1 MKREIAIGAA
11 EARVFGVLV
20 EKSLTTPDQYPLTLN
35 SATTGCNQ
43 KSNRQP
49 VVDFGED
56 VVATALDRLEEKYL
70 VRRVYPGNSRVEK
83 YCHNGK
89 DALGLET
96 PVLAVLAEL
105 LLRGP
110 QTAGELRA
118 HAGRMTALPG
128 LDELMAI
135 VERLIELDYVERLA
149 PLPGSRA
156 ERFVQKLSPGL
167 HPVDPGAAVP
177 LRAAPVA
184 AAVPSAA
191 LDELADRVERLEAE
205 VARLQQVVA
214 RLAGA

>member
-1 MKREIAIGAA
+1 MKREIEIGAA

-20 EKSLTTPDQYPLTLN
+20 EKSLTTPEQYPLTLN
-35 SATTGCNQ
+35 SATTGSNQ

-49 VVDFGED
+49 VVEFDEM
-56 VVATALDRLEEKYL
+56 VVSNALDRLEEKYL

-89 DALGLET
+89 DALGLDT

-118 HAGRMTALPG
+118 HAGRMTNLASLE
-128 LDELMAI
+128 DLMQI
-135 VERLIELDYVERLA
+135 LERLIELDFVERLA

-156 ERFVQKLSPGL
+156 ERFVQKFSPGL
-167 HPVDPGAAVP
+167 HPVEPGAA
-177 LRAAPVA
+177 APVRFVA
-184 AAVPSAA
+184 GPATA
-191 LDELADRVERLEAE
+191 ELAERVERLEAE
-205 VARLQQVVA
+205 VARLREIID
-214 RLAGA
+214 RLL